1 MGVVPSNMME
11 DHEQSMVAAA
21 AARPAGGLLAS
32 PIGVQSCDNIHIQ
45 MEPLHSLDAYAA
57 KMVSPGM
64 EVAIYSGRCPLAML
78 TTYQP
83 QRAVQQQVCQ
93 AFMHV
98 CPPSST
104 RPSLKYFHHVI
115 LYFSPLL
122 LSGVN
127 TCCPNLR
134 GVIDL
139 VIELKLSEC
148 LLL

>member
-1 MGVVPSNMME
+1 MPAADVMGVVPSNMVE

-21 AARPAGGLLAS
+21 AAARSAGGLLAS

-83 QRAVQQQVCQ
+83 QRSVQQQVCQ
-93 AFMHV
+93 AFVHV
-98 CPPSST
+98 YPPSCT
-104 RPSLKYFHHVI
+104 RPCLQHLQPAVMRSSL
-115 LYFSPLL
+115 
-122 LSGVN
+122 
-127 TCCPNLR
+127 
-134 GVIDL
+134 
-139 VIELKLSEC
+139 
-148 LLL
+148 

>member
-1 MGVVPSNMME
+1 MPAANVMGVVPSQLVE

-21 AARPAGGLLAS
+21 ARPAGASFAS

-83 QRAVQQQVCQ
+83 QRSVQQQVCQ
-93 AFMHV
+93 AFVHV
-98 CPPSST
+98 YPPSCT
-104 RPSLKYFHHVI
+104 RPSVKHLHH
-115 LYFSPLL
+115 LL
-122 LSGVN
+122 MW
-127 TCCPNLR
+127 R
-134 GVIDL
+134 
-139 VIELKLSEC
+139 
-148 LLL
+148 